1 MVIELVQGD
10 VSKVYKFCRRNADG
24 EIIQTVPQ
32 KMWLTCKDSYSSKE
46 VVFQKTLEKGIDFSE
61 EDHYYRFQI
70 ESEESENLECK
81 DYGFEIAI
89 LNEIGEKKTLLE
101 DGRLKIRNHYTKK
114 ENEV

>member
-1 MVIELVQGD
+1 MVINLIQGD
-10 VSKVYKFCRRNADG
+10 TSKVYKFQRKNADN
-24 EIIQTVPQ
+24 EAITTVPQ
-32 KMWLTCKDSYSSKE
+32 KMWLTCKNSYSSKE

-81 DYGFEIAI
+81 EYGFEIAI
-89 LNEIGEKKTLLE
+89 RNEIGKKKTLLE
-101 DGRLKIRNHYTKK
+101 NGRLIIRNHYTKK